1 MEQEQAIQVIS
12 QADVLNAINRAEIDM
27 QVATAKQYPRHLP
40 TVLNQIQTYATM
52 DVETA
57 SDCFYALYRK
67 NADGS
72 DQVIE
77 GLSVRMAEI
86 IANAWGNLRIATRII
101 GNDGKT
107 ITAQAVCHDLET
119 NVAIS
124 TEVKR
129 SILTKKGYTFS
140 QDMQV
145 VTGNAAAA
153 IAFRN
158 AVLKVI
164 PKAVTKKVITEVQ
177 QVAQGQAMDLER
189 QRQTLIQYFAKFNV
203 SEQMIFD
210 LFEIKL
216 RDEIDKEKVLILKG
230 LYNAIKE
237 GTTSVQEAFLKPVE
251 ERKLAIEAKK
261 KSEETKGKAAAAI
274 KKQGAAKT
282 AAPAAG
288 EAPAN
293 VDTETGEIKPETGE
307 QK

>member
-1 MEQEQAIQVIS
+1 MENQEIIQVQ
-12 QADVLNAINRAEIDM
+12 QADMLQALNRSEIDQ

-72 DQVIE
+72 DQMIS

-86 IANAWGNLRIATRII
+86 IANAWGNLRVATRII

-124 TEVKR
+124 QEVKR

-164 PKAVTKKVITEVQ
+164 PKAVTKRVIEEVRKV
-177 QVAQGQAMDLER
+177 AMGQALDLET
-189 QRQTLIQYFAKFNV
+189 QRQTLIQYFGKFNV
-203 SEQMIFD
+203 TEQMIFD
-210 LFEIKL
+210 LLQITKREEL
-216 RDEIDKEKVLILKG
+216 DKERVFVLKG

-237 GTTSVQEAFLKPVE
+237 GDTTVQEAFVKPVE
-251 ERKLAIEAKK
+251 ERKVAEEAKK
-261 KSEETKGKAAAAI
+261 KSEQVKNRASEAM
-274 KKQGAAKT
+274 KKQGKADDAT
-282 AAPAAG
+282 T
-288 EAPAN
+288 N
-293 VDTETGEIKPETGE
+293 VDPETGEILNNGK
-307 QK
+307 KK

>member
-1 MEQEQAIQVIS
+1 MENQAIQVIS
-12 QADVLNAINRAEIDM
+12 QADVLNAVNRAEIDM

-52 DVETA
+52 DAETA
-57 SDCFYALYRK
+57 ADCFYALYRK

-86 IANAWGNLRIATRII
+86 IAGAWGNLRIATRII

-145 VTGNAAAA
+145 VTGNAAAS

-164 PKAVTKKVITEVQ
+164 PKAVTKKVINEVQ
-177 QVAQGQAMDLER
+177 QVAQGKAMDLER
-189 QRQTLIQYFAKFNV
+189 QRQTLIQYFAKLNV
-203 SEQMIFD
+203 SEQMIFN

-216 RDEIDKEKVLILKG
+216 RDEIDKEKVMILKG

-237 GTTSVQEAFLKPVE
+237 GTTSVQEAFLNPVE

-261 KSEETKGKAAAAI
+261 KSEETKNKAAAAM
-274 KKQGAAKT
+274 KKQAAK
-282 AAPAAG
+282 AP
-288 EAPAN
+288 EN
-293 VDTETGEIKPETGE
+293 VDPETGEIKTDAQE

>member
-1 MEQEQAIQVIS
+1 MENQVIQVQ
-12 QADVLNAINRAEIDM
+12 QADMLQALNRAEIDQ

-52 DVETA
+52 DVDTA
-57 SDCFYALYRK
+57 SECFYVLHRNGA
-67 NADGS
+67 GGTT
-72 DQVIE
+72 QTIE

-86 IANAWGNLRIATRII
+86 IAGAWGNLRVATRII

-129 SILTKKGYTFS
+129 SILTSKGYTYS

-164 PKAVTKKVITEVQ
+164 PKAVTKRVIEEVKKV
-177 QVAQGQAMDLER
+177 AMGQALDLEQ
-189 QRQTLIQYFAKFNV
+189 QRQVLIQYFAKFNV
-203 SEQMIFD
+203 TEQMIFD
-210 LFEIKL
+210 LLQITKREEL
-216 RDEIDKEKVLILKG
+216 DKERVFLLKG
-230 LYNAIKE
+230 IYNAIKE
-237 GTTSVQEAFLKPVE
+237 GDTSVQEAFVKPVE
-251 ERKLAIEAKK
+251 ERRLAEEAKK
-261 KSEETKGKAAAAI
+261 KSAETKSKAAAAI
-274 KKQGAAKT
+274 KRQKK
-282 AAPAAG
+282 
-288 EAPAN
+288 
-293 VDTETGEIKPETGE
+293 VDTETGEITE
-307 QK
+307 

>member
-216 RDEIDKEKVLILKG
+216 RDEIDKEKVMILKG

-261 KSEETKGKAAAAI
+261 KSEETKGKAAAAM
-274 KKQGAAKT
+274 KKQTTKKD
-282 AAPAAG
+282 

-293 VDTETGEIKPETGE
+293 VDAETGEIKPEEAG
-307 QK
+307 K

>member
-1 MEQEQAIQVIS
+1 MENQVIQVQ
-12 QADVLNAINRAEIDM
+12 QADMLQALNRAEIDQ

-52 DVETA
+52 DVDTA
-57 SDCFYALYRK
+57 SECFYVLHRNGA
-67 NADGS
+67 GGTT
-72 DQVIE
+72 QTIE

-86 IANAWGNLRIATRII
+86 IAGAWGNLRVATRII

-129 SILTKKGYTFS
+129 SILTSKGYTYS

-164 PKAVTKKVITEVQ
+164 PKAVTKRVIEEVKKV
-177 QVAQGQAMDLER
+177 AMGQALDLEQ
-189 QRQTLIQYFAKFNV
+189 QRQVLIQYFAKLNV
-203 SEQMIFD
+203 SEQMILD
-210 LFEIKL
+210 LLQITKRE
-216 RDEIDKEKVLILKG
+216 EIDKERVFTLKG
-230 LYNAIKE
+230 IYNAIKE
-237 GTTSVQEAFLKPVE
+237 GDTTVQEAFVKPVE
-251 ERKLAIEAKK
+251 ERKLAEQAKQAAEEK
-261 KSEETKGKAAAAI
+261 KAKAAAAI
-274 KKQGAAKT
+274 KKQKEEKT
-282 AAPAAG
+282 KPA
-288 EAPAN
+288 
-293 VDTETGEIKPETGE
+293 D
-307 QK
+307 